1 MKKTFT
7 PEKSKEEKPLTKDE
21 KYVSELTWGGIPCD
35 ISFIRNSNLFKTKMK
50 EYESRREETKE
61 IKTSLQ

>member
-7 PEKSKEEKPLTKDE
+7 QEKSKEEKPLTKDE

-35 ISFIRNSNLFKTKMK
+35 ISFIRNSNLFKPFT
-50 EYESRREETKE
+50 ENYV
-61 IKTSLQ
+61 